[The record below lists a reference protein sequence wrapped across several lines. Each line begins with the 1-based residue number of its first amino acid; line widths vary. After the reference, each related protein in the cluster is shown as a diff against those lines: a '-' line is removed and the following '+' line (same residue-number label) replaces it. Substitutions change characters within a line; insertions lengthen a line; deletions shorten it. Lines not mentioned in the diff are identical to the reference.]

1 MPPGVVPVLLRVPPP
16 FGRRDRLQAENVNRR
31 EFSRVVDAV
40 LAELPEWVTERI
52 DNLVVVVED
61 RPTHDQDPE
70 GQGLL
75 GLYDGVSLADRGV
88 DYFGYAPDQ
97 ISIFYEPHIELGLSD
112 EELNDE
118 IRVTV
123 LHEVAHHLGIDD
135 QRLHELGWD

>member
-1 MPPGVVPVLLRVPPP
+1 MLPYDASGAL
-16 FGRRDRLQAENVNRR
+16 VNRR
-31 EFSRVVDAV
+31 EFSGVVDTV
-40 LAELPEWVTERI
+40 LAELPEWVVERI

-75 GLYDGVSLADRGV
+75 GIYDGVSLADRGV
-88 DYFGYAPDQ
+88 DYFGYVPDQ
-97 ISIFYEPHIELGLSD
+97 ISIFYQPHIELGLND
-112 EELNDE
+112 AELGDE

>member
-1 MPPGVVPVLLRVPPP
+1 M
-16 FGRRDRLQAENVNRR
+16 NRR
-31 EFSRVVDAV
+31 EFSGVVDAV
-40 LAELPEWVTERI
+40 LAELPEWVVERI

-75 GLYDGVSLADRGV
+75 GIYDGVSLADRGI

-97 ISIFYEPHIELGLSD
+97 ISIFYQPHIELGLND
-112 EELNDE
+112 AELRDE

>member
-1 MPPGVVPVLLRVPPP
+1 M
-16 FGRRDRLQAENVNRR
+16 NRR
-31 EFSRVVDAV
+31 EFSGVVDAV
-40 LAELPEWVTERI
+40 LAELPEWVVERI

-75 GLYDGVSLADRGV
+75 GIYDGVSLADRGI
-88 DYFGYAPDQ
+88 DYFGYTPDQ
-97 ISIFYEPHIELGLSD
+97 ISIFYQPHIELGLSD
-112 EELNDE
+112 AELNDE

>member
-1 MPPGVVPVLLRVPPP
+1 MAGTV
-16 FGRRDRLQAENVNRR
+16 VNRG
-31 EFSRVVDAV
+31 EFSAVVDAV
-40 LAELPEWVTERI
+40 LAELPEGVLERI
-52 DNLVVVVED
+52 DNLVVVIED

-75 GLYDGVSLADRGV
+75 GLYDGISLAERGV
-88 DYFGYAPDQ
+88 DYFGYGPDQ
-97 ISIFYEPHIELGLSD
+97 ISIFYQPHIELGLSA
-112 EELNDE
+112 EVLAAE

>member
-1 MPPGVVPVLLRVPPP
+1 M
-16 FGRRDRLQAENVNRR
+16 LQAETVNRR

-52 DNLVVVVED
+52 DNLVVVVEN
-61 RPTHDQDPE
+61 RPTHDQDPD
-70 GQGLL
+70 GHGLL

-112 EELNDE
+112 EDLKDE

-135 QRLHELGWD
+135 HRLHELGWD

>member
-1 MPPGVVPVLLRVPPP
+1 M
-16 FGRRDRLQAENVNRR
+16 NRR
-31 EFSRVVDAV
+31 EFSGVVDTV
-40 LAELPEWVTERI
+40 LAELPEWVVERI

-75 GLYDGVSLADRGV
+75 GIYDGVSLADRGV
-88 DYFGYAPDQ
+88 DYFGYVPDQ
-97 ISIFYEPHIELGLSD
+97 ISIFYQPHIELGLND
-112 EELNDE
+112 AQLGDE

>member
-1 MPPGVVPVLLRVPPP
+1 M
-16 FGRRDRLQAENVNRR
+16 NRR
-31 EFSRVVDAV
+31 EFSAVVDAV
-40 LAELPEWVTERI
+40 LAELPEWVVERI
-52 DNLVVVVED
+52 DNLVVVIED

-75 GLYDGVSLADRGV
+75 GLYDGVSLAERGV
-88 DYFGYAPDQ
+88 DYFGFTPDQ
-97 ISIFYEPHIELGLSD
+97 ISIFYQPHIELCLSD
-112 EELNDE
+112 EELTAE

>member
-1 MPPGVVPVLLRVPPP
+1 M
-16 FGRRDRLQAENVNRR
+16 LQAETVNRR

-52 DNLVVVVED
+52 DNLVVVVEN
-61 RPTHDQDPE
+61 RPTHDQDPD

-88 DYFGYAPDQ
+88 DYFGYTPDQ

-112 EELNDE
+112 EDLKDE

-135 QRLHELGWD
+135 HRLHELGWD

>member
-1 MPPGVVPVLLRVPPP
+1 M
-16 FGRRDRLQAENVNRR
+16 NRR
-31 EFSRVVDAV
+31 EFSTVVDAV
-40 LAELPEWVTERI
+40 LAELPEWVVERI

-61 RPTHDQDPE
+61 RPTRDQDPE
-70 GQGLL
+70 GHGLL
-75 GLYDGVSLADRGV
+75 GIYDGVSLADRGV

-97 ISIFYEPHIELGLSD
+97 ITIFYQPHIGLELND
-112 EELNDE
+112 EELADE